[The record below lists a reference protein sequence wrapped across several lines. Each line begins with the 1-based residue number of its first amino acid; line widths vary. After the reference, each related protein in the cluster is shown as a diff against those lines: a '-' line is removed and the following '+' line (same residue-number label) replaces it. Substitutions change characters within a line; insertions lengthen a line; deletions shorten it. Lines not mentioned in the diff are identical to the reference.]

1 MFCSQSGNNTSQYE
15 TEECGVNVYKD
26 FDMGLHRTA
35 PKYHVCS
42 EGRETGVIISS

>member
-26 FDMGLHRTA
+26 FDMGLHRIA
-35 PKYHVCS
+35 CGS
-42 EGRETGVIISS
+42 ERIKGT